1 MTVNN
6 IFIPSFKCQK
16 NQYHIL
22 PDNNKLINDIF
33 IQKDG
38 DEVVISKIYESL
50 ELSCNYDKDIHLSPT
65 IYVDD
70 DDKVIDTDFV
80 LSNVI

>member
-22 PDNNKLINDIF
+22 PDNNKLIN
-33 IQKDG
+33 
-38 DEVVISKIYESL
+38 ESL
-50 ELSCNYDKDIHLSPT
+50 TVTALSL
-65 IYVDD
+65 
-70 DDKVIDTDFV
+70 IDSFNSS
-80 LSNVI
+80 SNSNI